1 MSQQIAINA
10 RFQTRRITGVDRYAH
25 EVSKRLSLPKRFIKP
40 SRALGQVSGHF
51 WEQFILP
58 NLLQKDELLWSPANA
73 GSWSV
78 SRQVLTIHDASV
90 FDHPEW
96 FRPAFATW
104 TQLSWKILSKR
115 VRAIIT
121 VSEFS
126 KRRLKYHLGL
136 PDEKIHVVYN
146 GVGEPFLTQS
156 VKCVEEVKKKLG
168 IRKPYFLFVGTM
180 EPRKNLK
187 GVMEAWAVAGLDE
200 YELFVSGASGDV
212 FANWVSHAESV
223 TYVDD
228 QDLPALYSGA
238 TAFVF
243 PSLYEG
249 FGLPVLEAMACGTPV
264 ITSNSTSLAEVFGD
278 SALLVSPEKP
288 KEISDAMRAILENR
302 SLADKL
308 RERGF
313 QKARD
318 LTWEK
323 SAREIESVL
332 RKAGDCHL

>member
-1 MSQQIAINA
+1 MWQQIAINA
-10 RFQTRRITGVDRYAH
+10 RFQTRRATGVDRYAH

-40 SRALGQVSGHF
+40 SRALGQVSGHL

-58 NLLQKDELLWSPANA
+58 NLLQKDELLWSPANT
-73 GSWSV
+73 GSWTV

-96 FRPAFATW
+96 FRPTFAAW
-104 TQLSWKILSKR
+104 TRLSWRVLSKR
-115 VRAIIT
+115 VRAVIT
-121 VSEFS
+121 VSDFS
-126 KRRLKYHLGL
+126 KGRLKYHLGL

-146 GVGEPFLTQS
+146 GVGEPFKPQS
-156 VKCVEEVKKKLG
+156 EKCAEEMKEKLG

-180 EPRKNLK
+180 EPRKNLEGALK
-187 GVMEAWAVAGLDE
+187 AWSMAGLDSH
-200 YELFVSGASGDV
+200 ELFISGEGGKV
-212 FANWVSHAESV
+212 FANRVGHAESV

-243 PSLYEG
+243 PSFYEG
-249 FGLPVLEAMACGTPV
+249 FGLPVLEALACGTPV

-332 RKAGDCHL
+332 RKAGDSHL